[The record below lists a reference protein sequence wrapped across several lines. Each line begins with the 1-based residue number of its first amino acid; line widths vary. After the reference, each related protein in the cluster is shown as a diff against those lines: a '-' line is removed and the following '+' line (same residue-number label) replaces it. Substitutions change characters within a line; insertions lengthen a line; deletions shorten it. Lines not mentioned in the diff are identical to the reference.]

1 MTNSFPETP
10 ALTVGIDVSD
20 RLTSFCVLD
29 GQGEILEEG
38 RVRTT
43 PEGFAR
49 RFEAIE
55 PCRMVMEVG
64 THSRWAS
71 QLLVDIGHEV
81 IVANPWKVRLIA
93 SSIKKTDRSDAET
106 LARLGR
112 IDPKLLSPV
121 IHRGAAAQ
129 ADLAIIHARES
140 LIASRRL
147 LINHVRGAVK
157 PFGARLPSCDADVFH
172 KKVSGSIPPELSP
185 ALDPLIVVI
194 AQLTLEIRQADNRI
208 EELCRNRYPETRVLQ
223 QVQGVGPLISLTYML
238 TIDNPYRFNDSR
250 TVGPYLGLVPR
261 QRDSGARSP
270 QLRISKA
277 GDKYLRKLLVNGAH
291 YILGYRG
298 PDTDLRRWGLT
309 HSAGGKAAK
318 KRAVVAVAR
327 KLAVLLRLWVT
338 GEVYIPLRR
347 EEVAA

>member
-1 MTNSFPETP
+1 MLLCDLLKGESREQHPVDWHDRALLCAIALCGFRVFRAWLLTN
-10 ALTVGIDVSD
+10 
-20 RLTSFCVLD
+20 FCVLD

-49 RFEAIE
+49 RFAAIE

-71 QLLVDIGHEV
+71 KLLADIGHEV

-121 IHRGAAAQ
+121 IHRGDAAQ

-157 PFGARLPSCDADVFH
+157 PFGARLPSCDA
-172 KKVSGSIPPELSP
+172 
-185 ALDPLIVVI
+185 
-194 AQLTLEIRQADNRI
+194 
-208 EELCRNRYPETRVLQ
+208 
-223 QVQGVGPLISLTYML
+223 
-238 TIDNPYRFNDSR
+238 
-250 TVGPYLGLVPR
+250 
-261 QRDSGARSP
+261 AR
-270 QLRISKA
+270 R
-277 GDKYLRKLLVNGAH
+277 
-291 YILGYRG
+291 
-298 PDTDLRRWGLT
+298 
-309 HSAGGKAAK
+309 
-318 KRAVVAVAR
+318 
-327 KLAVLLRLWVT
+327 LAVLLHRLWVA
-338 GEVYIPLRR
+338 GEVYVPLKC